1 MRGCLGF
8 ARIAGQ
14 PGHRKASRETNCR
27 LNAGEEGTLMKLKSL
42 FEEAREQPFLRE
54 LSAGHIEKMMA
65 MASEVRFTA
74 DEIMFREGEKS
85 DFFYLLL
92 SGRVALEVRT
102 SGHTLRVQ
110 TLEVGDEL
118 GWSSF
123 LEEETR
129 RFQARALV
137 HVQALRFEGAR
148 LRKACAEDRELG
160 YALEHRLL
168 QVVSSRLQA
177 TLLQL
182 SDIYAPSKSSEGAV
196 AAKIAS

>member
-1 MRGCLGF
+1 ME
-8 ARIAGQ
+8 I
-14 PGHRKASRETNCR
+14 
-27 LNAGEEGTLMKLKSL
+27 KSL
-42 FEEAREQPFLRE
+42 LAVARELPFLQGLSDDHVEKLMALASEARF
-54 LSAGHIEKMMA
+54 SADDIVFG
-65 MASEVRFTA
+65 
-74 DEIMFREGEKS
+74 EGEKS

-92 SGRVALEVRT
+92 SGKVALEVRT

-110 TLEVGDEL
+110 TLGAGDEL

-123 LEEETR
+123 MEEEAR

-137 HVQALRFEGAR
+137 RVQALRFAGAH

-182 SDIYAPSKSSEGAV
+182 SDIYSPAKSGSEVVGSRAGREPV
-196 AAKIAS
+196 

>member
-1 MRGCLGF
+1 
-8 ARIAGQ
+8 
-14 PGHRKASRETNCR
+14 
-27 LNAGEEGTLMKLKSL
+27 MKSESL
-42 FEEAREQPFLRE
+42 FEGAREQPFLKG
-54 LSAGHIEKMMA
+54 LTADHIEKIMA
-65 MASEVRFTA
+65 MASEVQFAA
-74 DEIMFREGEKS
+74 DDVIFREGARS

-92 SGRVALEVRT
+92 SGKVALEVRT
-102 SGHTLRVQ
+102 SGRILRVQ
-110 TLEVGDEL
+110 TLGEGEEL
-118 GWSSF
+118 GWSSY

-137 HVQALRFEGAR
+137 QVQALRFEGAR

-182 SDIYAPSKSSEGAV
+182 SDIYTPPKSSQKAV